1 MKAKFMLLESRGG
14 EDNESQR
21 GQGAG
26 FELGFE
32 EWVDFNRV
40 EGEGRSGQTSKNLEY
55 A

>member
-1 MKAKFMLLESRGG
+1 MIQAKFVLLESRGG

-32 EWVDFNRV
+32 E
-40 EGEGRSGQTSKNLEY
+40 
-55 A
+55 